1 MIGKYDLKPYNSK
14 EIKILRANVIPR
26 SEGDGEETTVTLPQ
40 AEISGGCSTFKKKV
54 KLENKLKNCSKTEL
68 TKALQVNVELPS
80 ISNIAQKLD
89 KVSLLSVPD
98 PLILSA
104 PPSDIDCK
112 PKILLRPVEGYLPER
127 KPSSFNKRRE
137 PKFVPYEPYKGCVKP
152 IVGKKFNSK
161 GCVAAETRSHLISKD
176 ENIDIASKEKEKV
189 NNELKKLLVASVGED
204 VQGRVQCLTEDKAR
218 MATMIRKYSEKVDKD
233 YEEKERISIQCDVWR
248 SKFLASSLLIDEL
261 ARWKGVLFQHYQ
273 DNQDAL
279 KVLLQ
284 EREIIHHSL
293 IKCYKHIHQIQE
305 AFDPLHAESKGVGI
319 LDASDIISLSYAL
332 SNMGESLRD
341 RLLGN
346 LGRAVGHNDVHFPEE
361 TRTPGEKMALQALEN
376 TINVSNISLVTPSK
390 SSLITRFHPNSRSDN
405 LTVNCCGHCSG
416 EIKVI

>member
-1 MIGKYDLKPYNSK
+1 MIGKHELKPYNSK

-40 AEISGGCSTFKKKV
+40 AEVSGECSTFKKKV
-54 KLENKLKNCSKTEL
+54 KLENKLKTCSKTEL

-152 IVGKKFNSK
+152 IVGKKFSSK
-161 GCVAAETRSHLISKD
+161 GCVAVETRSHLISKD

-189 NNELKKLLVASVGED
+189 NLIIVDFEKEKSKWEKENNSLKTENQELQTKLL
-204 VQGRVQCLTEDKAR
+204 Q
-218 MATMIRKYSEKVDKD
+218 SEKDLNQLQQQL
-233 YEEKERISIQCDVWR
+233 SIQ
-248 SKFLASSLLIDEL
+248 S
-261 ARWKGVLFQHYQ
+261 Q
-273 DNQDAL
+273 
-279 KVLLQ
+279 
-284 EREIIHHSL
+284 
-293 IKCYKHIHQIQE
+293 
-305 AFDPLHAESKGVGI
+305 
-319 LDASDIISLSYAL
+319 
-332 SNMGESLRD
+332 
-341 RLLGN
+341 
-346 LGRAVGHNDVHFPEE
+346 
-361 TRTPGEKMALQALEN
+361 
-376 TINVSNISLVTPSK
+376 
-390 SSLITRFHPNSRSDN
+390 
-405 LTVNCCGHCSG
+405 
-416 EIKVI
+416 